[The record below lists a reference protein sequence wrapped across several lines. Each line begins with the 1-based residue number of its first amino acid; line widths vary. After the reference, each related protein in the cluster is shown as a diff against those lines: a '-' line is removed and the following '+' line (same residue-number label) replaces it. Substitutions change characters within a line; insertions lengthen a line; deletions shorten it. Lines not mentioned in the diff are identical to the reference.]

1 MSTVIGVDVGGTFTD
16 FFILDTKSGA
26 ASVFKTSSTPA
37 NPALAIAEG
46 LRAILESGL
55 ADAKAISR
63 ISHGTTVGTNA
74 LIERKG
80 AEVTLI
86 VTRGFRD
93 LLEIGRQTRPH
104 LYSLQIDAPEP
115 LVPRSRRLE
124 VTERM
129 LADGSVKV
137 PLEASEIER
146 VVAEAR
152 ASGSRAIA
160 ICLLFSFL
168 NPAHEREL
176 DKALAAA
183 GCRLV
188 SASSEVQPE
197 FREFE
202 RMSTTVLNAYLQP
215 LMVNYL
221 QSLADG
227 VRQIAPAATL
237 SINQSSGGLMSAA
250 RAARLPVRTALSG
263 PAAGAVGAAY
273 IARSARRP
281 NVLTL
286 DMGGTSADVCL
297 IRDAKCG
304 ISYEGS
310 VGGFPVRLPMVD
322 VNAVGA
328 GGGSIAWMDR
338 DGLLK
343 VGPASAGASPGPA
356 CYCLGGEAPTVTDAN
371 LLLGRLSPAGLLSGR
386 LKLDAGRSQVAFDGL
401 AAKLG
406 ITAERAAL
414 GCIEVVVSNMVRA
427 IRSVSVERG
436 HDPQEFALLAF
447 GGGGPL
453 HARAVAA
460 SLRIKE
466 FLVPPHPGI
475 LCAQG
480 LLAAEIS
487 ENFVA
492 TRRTVVSAEAHR
504 VILDALEA
512 LSAQADDWYA
522 SESASPDNR
531 RSDFTLDMRYVGQN
545 YELSVPFD
553 LSRLLLA
560 TPAESATLMRENFS
574 RAHEKFYGTVNEGAA
589 IEVVNV
595 RLMARI
601 TAVPLSD
608 PPQRPPV
615 SAPVKPRSRRPV
627 HFGAAGWVDCPIYD
641 RTELLPG
648 ASLIGPAIVEQL
660 DTTTLVFPED
670 RLHVDGAANLL
681 VTVRS

>member
-16 FFILDTKSGA
+16 FFILDTATGA
-26 ASVFKTSSTPA
+26 TSVFKTSSTPA

-55 ADAKAISR
+55 ADARAISR

-80 AEVTLI
+80 ADVTLI

-129 LADGSVKV
+129 LGDGSVKV
-137 PLEASEIER
+137 PLEVSEIDR
-146 VVAEAR
+146 VVAQAR
-152 ASGSRAIA
+152 ADGSRAVA

-168 NPAHEREL
+168 NPTHEREL
-176 DKALAAA
+176 AEALAAA

-221 QSLADG
+221 QSLAEA
-227 VRQIAPAATL
+227 VREIAPAATL

-297 IRDAKCG
+297 IRDATCG

-371 LLLGRLSPAGLLSGR
+371 LLLRRLSPAGLLSGR
-386 LKLDAGRSQVAFDGL
+386 LKLEADRSRTAFEAL
-401 AAKLG
+401 ATKLG
-406 ITAERAAL
+406 VTVERAAL

-427 IRSVSVERG
+427 IRAVSVERG
-436 HDPQEFALLAF
+436 HDPQDFSLLAF

-460 SLRIKE
+460 SLHIKE

-487 ENFVA
+487 ESFVA
-492 TRRTVVSAEAHR
+492 TRRTVVSPEAHR
-504 VILDALEA
+504 MILDALEA

-522 SESASPDNR
+522 SESAPAGAR

-553 LSRLLLA
+553 LAGLRLA
-560 TPAESATLMRENFS
+560 TPAQAVTLMREDFS
-574 RAHEKFYGTVNEGAA
+574 RAYEKFYGTVNEGAA
-589 IEVVNV
+589 VEVVNV

-601 TAVPLSD
+601 TTVPLSD
-608 PPQRPPV
+608 PPQRPTV
-615 SAPVKPRSRRPV
+615 SAPAQPRSRRRV
-627 HFGAAGWVDCPIYD
+627 HFGAAGWVDSPIYD
-641 RTELLPG
+641 RSDLQPG
-648 ASLIGPAIVEQL
+648 VTLVGPAIVEQL

-670 RLHVDGAANLL
+670 RLHVDGASNLL
-681 VTVRS
+681 VTVQ